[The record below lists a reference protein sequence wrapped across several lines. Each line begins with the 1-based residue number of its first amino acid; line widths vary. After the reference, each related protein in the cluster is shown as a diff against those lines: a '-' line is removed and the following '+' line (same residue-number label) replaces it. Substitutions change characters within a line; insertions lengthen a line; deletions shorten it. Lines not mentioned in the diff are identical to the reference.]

1 MRQVG
6 EGGIIVPGCR
16 LVEPGL
22 YGPSWAK
29 YLARP
34 VGNGRGAVRGR
45 ESVQEAAL
53 RFRESRAIEQESPG
67 AAAAEDKKKTV
78 VCLRQNNRLSISNSV
93 KI

>member
-1 MRQVG
+1 MVG
-6 EGGIIVPGCR
+6 PT
-16 LVEPGL
+16 LEPYPLLGL

-67 AAAAEDKKKTV
+67 AAAAEDKKK
-78 VCLRQNNRLSISNSV
+78 RLFA
-93 KI
+93 